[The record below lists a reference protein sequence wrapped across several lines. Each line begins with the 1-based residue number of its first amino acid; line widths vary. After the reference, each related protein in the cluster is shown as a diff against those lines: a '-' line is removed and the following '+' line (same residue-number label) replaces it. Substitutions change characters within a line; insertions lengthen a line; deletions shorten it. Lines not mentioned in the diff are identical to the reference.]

1 MHRTLAIPEVVSL
14 VFEEVASPPP
24 GLPSPADR
32 PYGAVGL
39 ARLARTCRAFSDPAL
54 DLLWKSQYTI
64 IPLLRCFPPHLWE
77 ITGSGTPDDPKIF
90 RFRSSIKHS
99 DCARVL
105 SYSFRIRE
113 ITLGHDLTGL
123 PKDLPL
129 PVLEVLNV
137 LGVGC
142 LLPNV
147 QHLGWSPN
155 DPTVFPSITLFLGS
169 ALSSVHLTV
178 LPTLPHLSLLSHLAA
193 KFPTLQKVSISE
205 PTSAVVNAT
214 IVLAVSSLVLAMTNA
229 KEVRVPYL
237 HAEAYLHLASLTS
250 LEILEVDALYG
261 VSSPKLGA
269 PPHPSFQSLRDLNLR
284 SCTIEGATDLVT
296 MFSNPPL
303 ESLYLVVSA
312 SPSASTMQAFFTTL
326 ADHASHSHLTHL
338 DVHIGESLDPV
349 SYSGTLLVL
358 PPLLTFHNLRYVSL
372 ELPFGMAIDDS
383 WCSSLAFPH
392 LEELVLEPRGS
403 PPSTVRLAALVA
415 FARNCPVLR
424 ELTLPVDATDTAA
437 LTLPLQPR
445 VRQTN
450 LRRVWFPDSPIR
462 SAPPVARFLSSL
474 FPCIDRLNAFAPEE
488 NWSLLWDQVAELL
501 PVLTDVRAEVEVYW
515 TSRAEA
521 LNS

>member
-24 GLPSPADR
+24 GLPSSANR

-90 RFRSSIKHS
+90 
-99 DCARVL
+99 
-105 SYSFRIRE
+105 
-113 ITLGHDLTGL
+113 
-123 PKDLPL
+123 
-129 PVLEVLNV
+129 
-137 LGVGC
+137 
-142 LLPNV
+142 
-147 QHLGWSPN
+147 HLGWSPN
-155 DPTVFPSITLFLGS
+155 DPTVLPYITLFLGS
-169 ALSSVHLTV
+169 ALSSVHLIV

-193 KFPTLQKVSISE
+193 KFPTLQKISISE

-250 LEILEVDALYG
+250 LEILEVNALWG
-261 VSSPKLGA
+261 VSLPELGA
-269 PPHPSFQSLRDLNLR
+269 PSHPSFPSLRDLNLR
-284 SCTIEGATDLVT
+284 SFTIEGATDL
-296 MFSNPPL
+296 
-303 ESLYLVVSA
+303 
-312 SPSASTMQAFFTTL
+312 AFFATL
-326 ADHASHSHLTHL
+326 ADHASHSDLTHL

-358 PPLLTFHNLRYVSL
+358 PPLLTFHNLRCISL
-372 ELPFGMAIDDS
+372 ELPFGMATDDS
-383 WCSSLAFPH
+383 WCGSLASPH

-403 PPSTVRLAALVA
+403 PPSTARLAALVA
-415 FARNCPVLR
+415 FTRDCSVLR
-424 ELTLPVDATDTAA
+424 ELTLPVDATDTPA
-437 LTLPLQPR
+437 LTFPLQPR

-450 LRRVWFPDSPIR
+450 LRGVWFPDSPIR

-474 FPCIDRLNAFAPEE
+474 FPCIDRLNVFAPEE

-501 PVLTDVRAEVEVYW
+501 PVLTDVRAEEKVYW

-521 LNS
+521 LNSLPAEF

>member
-1 MHRTLAIPEVVSL
+1 MDRALAIPEVVSL

-24 GLPSPADR
+24 GLPSSANR

-90 RFRSSIKHS
+90 
-99 DCARVL
+99 
-105 SYSFRIRE
+105 
-113 ITLGHDLTGL
+113 
-123 PKDLPL
+123 
-129 PVLEVLNV
+129 
-137 LGVGC
+137 
-142 LLPNV
+142 
-147 QHLGWSPN
+147 HLGWSPN
-155 DPTVFPSITLFLGS
+155 DPTVFPYITLFLGS

-178 LPTLPHLSLLSHLAA
+178 LPTLPHPSLLSHLAA
-193 KFPTLQKVSISE
+193 KFPTLQKISISE

-214 IVLAVSSLVLAMTNA
+214 IVLAISSLVLAMTNA

-250 LEILEVDALYG
+250 LEILEVNALWG
-261 VSSPKLGA
+261 VSLPELGA
-269 PPHPSFQSLRDLNLR
+269 PSHPSFPSLRDLNLR
-284 SCTIEGATDLVT
+284 SFTIEGATDLVT

-303 ESLYLVVSA
+303 ESLYLIISA
-312 SPSASTMQAFFTTL
+312 SPSASTMQAFFATL
-326 ADHASHSHLTHL
+326 ADHASHSDLTHL

-358 PPLLTFHNLRYVSL
+358 PPLLTFHNLRYISL

-383 WCSSLAFPH
+383 WCSSLASPH

-403 PPSTVRLAALVA
+403 PPSTARLAALVA
-415 FARNCPVLR
+415 FTRDCSVLR

-437 LTLPLQPR
+437 LTFPLQPR

-450 LRRVWFPDSPIR
+450 LRGVWFPDSPIR

-474 FPCIDRLNAFAPEE
+474 FPCINRLNVFAPEE

-501 PVLTDVRAEVEVYW
+501 PVLTDVRAEEKVYW
-515 TSRAEA
+515 TSHAEA
-521 LNS
+521 LNSLPAEF

>member
-1 MHRTLAIPEVVSL
+1 MIRK
-14 VFEEVASPPP
+14 
-24 GLPSPADR
+24 
-32 PYGAVGL
+32 
-39 ARLARTCRAFSDPAL
+39 FS
-54 DLLWKSQYTI
+54 
-64 IPLLRCFPPHLWE
+64 
-77 ITGSGTPDDPKIF
+77 GSSHQ
-90 RFRSSIKHS
+90 SSI
-99 DCARVL
+99 
-105 SYSFRIRE
+105 RIAPESSR
-113 ITLGHDLTGL
+113 T
-123 PKDLPL
+123 PL
-129 PVLEVLNV
+129 EFVLNV
-137 LGVGC
+137 LGIGC
-142 LLPNV
+142 LPPNV

-155 DPTVFPSITLFLGS
+155 DPTVFPYITLFLGS

-193 KFPTLQKVSISE
+193 KFPTLQKISISE

-214 IVLAVSSLVLAMTNA
+214 IVLAVSSLVLAMTNT

-250 LEILEVDALYG
+250 LEILEVNALWG
-261 VSSPKLGA
+261 VSLPELGA
-269 PPHPSFQSLRDLNLR
+269 PSHPSFPSLRDLNLR
-284 SCTIEGATDLVT
+284 SFTIEGATDLVT

-303 ESLYLVVSA
+303 ESLYLIISA
-312 SPSASTMQAFFTTL
+312 SPSASTMQAFFATL
-326 ADHASHSHLTHL
+326 ADHASHSDLTHL

-358 PPLLTFHNLRYVSL
+358 
-372 ELPFGMAIDDS
+372 
-383 WCSSLAFPH
+383 
-392 LEELVLEPRGS
+392 EPRGS

-415 FARNCPVLR
+415 FARDCPVLR
-424 ELTLPVDATDTAA
+424 ELTLPVDATDTTA

-462 SAPPVARFLSSL
+462 SAPPAARFLSSL

-501 PVLTDVRAEVEVYW
+501 PVLTDVRAEEKVYW

-521 LNS
+521 LNSLPAEF